1 MRKVI
6 YFFTGTG
13 NSLVVARDI
22 AEIIGASLVPIPSLI
37 HQEEITSDA
46 ETIGIVYPVYNQGV
60 SFIIKRFVDLMND
73 LNSKYIF
80 AVCTHGGSSGIS
92 LEYLD
97 KMLHEKNGSLA
108 AGFSVRMPY
117 NYVIPSL
124 KLKNFFRSFV
134 LKEINPKKQQELF
147 NNWRLKLADIC
158 RVVQSRQ
165 KRKLEVKSQ
174 AKEHLI
180 DFLNLRE
187 TLQKSAWLKIG
198 GFKGKTNLPFQES
211 LQLLDHGF
219 TSDHKCQGCGICA
232 KICPVEN
239 IEMVSGRPV
248 WQHHCEQCFACLQWC
263 PNASIQFG
271 YATSTGK
278 RYHHPDVKLSDMYWQ
293 KTGLK

>member
-1 MRKVI
+1 M
-6 YFFTGTG
+6 
-13 NSLVVARDI
+13 
-22 AEIIGASLVPIPSLI
+22 
-37 HQEEITSDA
+37 
-46 ETIGIVYPVYNQGV
+46 
-60 SFIIKRFVDLMND
+60 
-73 LNSKYIF
+73 
-80 AVCTHGGSSGIS
+80 
-92 LEYLD
+92 
-97 KMLHEKNGSLA
+97 
-108 AGFSVRMPY
+108 
-117 NYVIPSL
+117 
-124 KLKNFFRSFV
+124 
-134 LKEINPKKQQELF
+134 
-147 NNWRLKLADIC
+147 ADIC

-174 AKEHLI
+174 AIEHLI